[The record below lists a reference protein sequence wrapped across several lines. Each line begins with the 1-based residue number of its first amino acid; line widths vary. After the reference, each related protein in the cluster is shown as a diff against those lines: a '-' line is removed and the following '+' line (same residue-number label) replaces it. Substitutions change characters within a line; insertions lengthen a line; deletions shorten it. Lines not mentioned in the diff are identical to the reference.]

1 MNKLLKLGVV
11 LFGLALAFIAYTDEA
26 KADGPSVRGGQCSG
40 RGACGIT
47 AGGTAVIGKWTE
59 VTPNK

>member
-26 KADGPSVRGGQCSG
+26 KADGLLLEEANVPVEEL
-40 RGACGIT
+40 
-47 AGGTAVIGKWTE
+47 VVLLPE
-59 VTPNK
+59 EPP